1 MCWFGESKTHTEFWR
16 GNSVKV
22 VVWKIDKEMG
32 IMQMMI
38 FGGGGGRKIM
48 RKGGRWA
55 GLGFVFD
62 GGGGGGV

>member
-38 FGGGGGRKIM
+38 FGGGGGRNIM
-48 RKGGRWA
+48 GRGGR
-55 GLGFVFD
+55 
-62 GGGGGGV
+62 